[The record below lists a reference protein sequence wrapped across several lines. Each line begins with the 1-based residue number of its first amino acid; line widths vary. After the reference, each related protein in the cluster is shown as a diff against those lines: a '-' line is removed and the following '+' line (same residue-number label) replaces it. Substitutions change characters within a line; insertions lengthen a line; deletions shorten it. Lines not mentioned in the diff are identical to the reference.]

1 MESRFIESSK
11 NPEKSGLKLDSSG
24 ASGLSE
30 LIEDIYG
37 SAEGLIDHLHLAIEM
52 LFYLEDD
59 TFDKREIQAVVS
71 ALKGVIA
78 ALQAQKA

>member
-1 MESRFIESSK
+1 MVQETQKEHLLKFIK
-11 NPEKSGLKLDSSG
+11 DT
-24 ASGLSE
+24 
-30 LIEDIYG
+30 YG
-37 SAEGLIDHLHLAIEM
+37 SSEGFIDHLHLAIEM

-71 ALKGVIA
+71 ALKGIIG

>member
-1 MESRFIESSK
+1 MVQETQKEYLLKFIK
-11 NPEKSGLKLDSSG
+11 DT
-24 ASGLSE
+24 
-30 LIEDIYG
+30 YG
-37 SAEGLIDHLHLAIEM
+37 SAEGLIDHLYLGIEM

-71 ALKGVIA
+71 ALKGIIA